1 MSWYLVAVVMF
12 AGSIVPDF
20 KINTAVKFHNET
32 SCTEYV
38 NLYEDQLR
46 GGLHRAFST
55 IESSLIASNVRP
67 MLAKE
72 PRILYKTPCGSC
84 VSS

>member
-20 KINTAVKFHNET
+20 KINTAVKFHNEI
-32 SCTEYV
+32 SCMEYV

-46 GGLHRAFST
+46 GGLNRAFST
-55 IESSLIASNVRP
+55 IESSELLCVDQETAERMQGEMIR
-67 MLAKE
+67 
-72 PRILYKTPCGSC
+72 RGS
-84 VSS
+84 

>member
-32 SCTEYV
+32 SCMEYV
-38 NLYEDQLR
+38 DLYKDQLR
-46 GGLHRAFST
+46 GGLNRAFPDIST
-55 IESSLIASNVRP
+55 SELICVDQETAER
-67 MLAKE
+67 MQGEMIK
-72 PRILYKTPCGSC
+72 RGS
-84 VSS
+84 

>member
-20 KINTAVKFHNET
+20 KINTAVKFHNEI
-32 SCTEYV
+32 SCMEYV

-46 GGLHRAFST
+46 GGLNRAFST
-55 IESSLIASNVRP
+55 IESSEL
-67 MLAKE
+67 L
-72 PRILYKTPCGSC
+72 C
-84 VSS
+84 VDQETAERMQGEMIRRTK

>member
-20 KINTAVKFHNET
+20 KINTAVKFHNEI

-38 NLYEDQLR
+38 NLYEDQFR
-46 GGLHRAFST
+46 GGLNRAFST
-55 IESSLIASNVRP
+55 IESSELICVDQETAER
-67 MLAKE
+67 MQGE
-72 PRILYKTPCGSC
+72 MIRRGS
-84 VSS
+84 

>member
-1 MSWYLVAVVMF
+1 MSWYLMAVVMF

-20 KINTAVKFHNET
+20 KINTAIKFPDES
-32 SCTEYV
+32 SCIEYV

-55 IESSLIASNVRP
+55 IQSSELICVDQETAER
-67 MLAKE
+67 MQGEMMRRAK
-72 PRILYKTPCGSC
+72 
-84 VSS
+84 

>member
-20 KINTAVKFHNET
+20 KINTAVKFHNEI
-32 SCTEYV
+32 SCMEYV

-55 IESSLIASNVRP
+55 IESSELI
-67 MLAKE
+67 
-72 PRILYKTPCGSC
+72 C
-84 VSS
+84 VDQETAERMQGEMIRRTK

>member
-46 GGLHRAFST
+46 DGLYRAFST
-55 IESSLIASNVRP
+55 IESSELICVDQETAER
-67 MLAKE
+67 MQGE
-72 PRILYKTPCGSC
+72 MIRRGS
-84 VSS
+84 

>member
-46 GGLHRAFST
+46 GGLYRTFST
-55 IESSLIASNVRP
+55 IQSSELICVDQ
-67 MLAKE
+67 
-72 PRILYKTPCGSC
+72 KTAERMQGEMIRRTK
-84 VSS
+84 

>member
-32 SCTEYV
+32 SCMEYV
-38 NLYEDQLR
+38 DLYKDQLR

-55 IESSLIASNVRP
+55 IESSELICVDQETAER
-67 MLAKE
+67 MQGEMMRRAK
-72 PRILYKTPCGSC
+72 
-84 VSS
+84 